1 MLSWQLL
8 QQTPGILFGTCRGYF
23 LRYIAY
29 FYLCWLLGISVLE
42 KSKFRAYW
50 PPIFLTKALIF

>member
-42 KSKFRAYW
+42 KSKFRAY
-50 PPIFLTKALIF
+50 